1 MRAFQALAGEP
12 WAIEPSWLP
21 ILAALAQRNHGAPE
35 LKAVEG
41 WAKRDC
47 DLFAGPAARRLDGA
61 RYAMITDAGV
71 AIIPVFGPIFPRAS
85 MMTEY
90 SGAASA
96 TQLQADHAIALH
108 HPDVGAVMML
118 YDTPGGAVS
127 GINALA
133 DQVYAGRKS
142 KYTMSF
148 VSGNAAS
155 AGYWLAS
162 QGSEIVA
169 ERTGIVGSIGVVAGM
184 PKQVEADG
192 DGYMTIEVVS
202 SNAPNKRV
210 DPSTDDGQAKV
221 RETLDSIEAEFIA
234 DVARGRGVKADVVT
248 EKFGQ
253 GGVLV
258 GAAALAAG
266 MIDKIQSY
274 ETSVASLARMVANQR
289 KVETLKGR

>member
-1 MRAFQALAGEP
+1 MRAFQALTSEP

-41 WAKRDC
+41 WSKRDY
-47 DLFAGPAARRLDGA
+47 DLFAGPAGRRLEGA
-61 RYAMITDAGV
+61 RYTMVTDGGV
-71 AIIPVFGPIFPRAS
+71 AIIPVFGPIFPRAN

-96 TQLQADHAIALH
+96 TQLQADHAIALR

-133 DQVYAGRKS
+133 DQINAGKKS
-142 KYTMSF
+142 KYTMSY
-148 VSGNAAS
+148 VSGTAAS

-162 QGSEIVA
+162 QGHEIA
-169 ERTGIVGSIGVVAGM
+169 GERTAMVGSIGVVAAM

-192 DGYMTIEVVS
+192 DGYLTVEVVS
-202 SNAPNKRV
+202 SNAPNKRI
-210 DPSTDDGQAKV
+210 DPTTDDGQAKV
-221 RETLDSIEAEFIA
+221 REMLDAIEAEFIA
-234 DVARGRGVKADVVT
+234 DVARGRGIKAADVP
-248 EKFGQ
+248 ERYGQ

-258 GAAALAAG
+258 GAAAKAAG

-274 ETSVASLARMVANQR
+274 EASVAALSRMVANQR
-289 KVETLKGR
+289 KVEALKGR